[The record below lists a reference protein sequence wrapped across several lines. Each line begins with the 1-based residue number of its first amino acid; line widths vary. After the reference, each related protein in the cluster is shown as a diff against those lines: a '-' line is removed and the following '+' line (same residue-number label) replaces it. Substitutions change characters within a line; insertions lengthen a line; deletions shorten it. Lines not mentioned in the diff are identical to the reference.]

1 MIRSVLVKI
10 GLATASCVSC
20 FLLVL
25 SIVSMVEGPPGV
37 FWSFYF
43 IHPVLWSAVAAS
55 QVLDPPEFYGPFW
68 PHYQVQSTENK
79 KSVPAYCWCR
89 LIFFLHRAYS
99 AGNFSGCQD
108 PTEPVCALLRKFFKL
123 KNSVQRNP
131 ELIRLGTVA
140 D

>member
-79 KSVPAYCWCR
+79 NLCTSTPGVDC
-89 LIFFLHRAYS
+89 IYS
-99 AGNFSGCQD
+99 SG
-108 PTEPVCALLRKFFKL
+108 LFG
-123 KNSVQRNP
+123 
-131 ELIRLGTVA
+131 LGILGA
-140 D
+140 